1 MNAIGYQVMAPGN
14 WEFLYPKDHLLDLI
28 DQADFPVVAYNV
40 TDKEWGDPVFT
51 QYVIKQVGKLRV
63 AVIGLTYPWTALT
76 SSIAGAAQW
85 WKFGIKEHEAKELV
99 DEIRKSEKPDL
110 IVLVSHGGYGL
121 DQKFARRVDGIDIL
135 VSGHTHDEVY
145 DPVIWNDTI
154 VYQGG
159 AHGKFVTRLDVEVKD
174 RKIVDYSYE
183 LLKVRQSEVTPDP
196 EIEKLVDEAYRP
208 HAKTLNEVVGQSDVM
223 LYRRDYWQSPRGN
236 LLTDAMRTITGA
248 DITFFPAW
256 RYGATLMPV
265 KITAEDVYNIVPT
278 SGRISTYAMTG
289 KQVKR
294 LIENILD
301 AVVDQDAYSRV
312 GGDMIR
318 FSGMKLVFDL
328 SRPSGQRAV
337 SITVAGKPLSDE
349 ATYRIASVHTRFQE
363 SPLFGATDVKDTG
376 KVFVDEL
383 IAYIRAHSPIQ
394 SVMDDRI
401 RQQGRTAAETATD
414 LGPQS

>member
-1 MNAIGYQVMAPGN
+1 
-14 WEFLYPKDHLLDLI
+14 
-28 DQADFPVVAYNV
+28 
-40 TDKEWGDPVFT
+40 
-51 QYVIKQVGKLRV
+51 
-63 AVIGLTYPWTALT
+63 
-76 SSIAGAAQW
+76 
-85 WKFGIKEHEAKELV
+85 
-99 DEIRKSEKPDL
+99 
-110 IVLVSHGGYGL
+110 
-121 DQKFARRVDGIDIL
+121 
-135 VSGHTHDEVY
+135 
-145 DPVIWNDTI
+145 
-154 VYQGG
+154 
-159 AHGKFVTRLDVEVKD
+159 VEVKD

-223 LYRRDYWQSPRGN
+223 LYRRDYWQSPMGN
-236 LLTDAMRTITGA
+236 LLTDAMRNITGA

-256 RYGATLMPV
+256 RYGATLMPG